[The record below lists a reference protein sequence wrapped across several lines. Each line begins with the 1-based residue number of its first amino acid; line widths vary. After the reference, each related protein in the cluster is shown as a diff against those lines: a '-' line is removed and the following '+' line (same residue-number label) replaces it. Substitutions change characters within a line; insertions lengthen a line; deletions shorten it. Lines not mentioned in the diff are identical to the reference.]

1 MNLPRYAR
9 VLLATGS
16 GVALGL
22 SFPNYNLYLLA
33 WIAMGML
40 VLASAGA
47 PLKEAPLYGFLHGQV
62 FYPVCLPW
70 VDTVMRQ
77 YGNIDPWISAAFVGL
92 IGFIGGLICMVF
104 STGVAL
110 ASRKSKLLAC
120 ALAPFLWT
128 VLEFFRTNIPIIGS
142 SWDLSGYPAARSL
155 ALLQITSVT
164 GIYGLCFLIAA
175 FGSLVAYAILQ
186 LAERNRSSSEPSEI
200 SGATATNGRAGLQS
214 RRTAAKVRGAL
225 APEATSEVLRFGF
238 PAWKLAALITIL
250 LLLVALI
257 GPHFIPTA
265 TPRYVAHLVQTN
277 FPQSESYPPD
287 WLQLHS
293 VELDQLEHIS
303 VDAAHQMPGIVIW
316 PEVPA
321 PFSFTEQPFAERA
334 QRIAQDSGNYFLV
347 GVVDWK
353 RDPEGKWLASNSA
366 DLLNPQGQRI
376 FGYDKI
382 HLLPF
387 GEYVPL
393 RGWLTFA
400 KKLTADIS
408 DFTPGSTYGVAQ
420 IPEGKFGVFI
430 CYEAIFPSE
439 VRQFTANGAQL
450 LVTISNDGWF
460 GRSSAPEQHMAMA
473 RVRAVEN
480 RRWLLRDTNNGYT
493 ESIDP
498 YGRTAAQLPLDI
510 RGQLD
515 APYDFR
521 GDLTPYARFGD
532 WFSWLCVL
540 VTVAL
545 LGVVIASRKKVPS
558 QVL

>member
-1 MNLPRYAR
+1 MTLPRYAR
-9 VLLATGS
+9 VLLAVGS
-16 GVALGL
+16 GAALGL
-22 SFPNYNLYLLA
+22 AFPNYNFYLLA

-40 VLASAGA
+40 VLASVDA

-77 YGNIDPWISAAFVGL
+77 YGNIDPWIAAGFVGL
-92 IGFIGGLICMVF
+92 IGFIGGLICTLF

-120 ALAPFLWT
+120 VLAPFLWT
-128 VLEFFRTNIPIIGS
+128 TLEYFRTNIPIIGS
-142 SWDLSGYPAARSL
+142 SWDLSGYPATRSM

-175 FGSLVAYAILQ
+175 FGALLAYAV
-186 LAERNRSSSEPSEI
+186 LANTSRVWKIAAGVTVLLIVVSVG
-200 SGATATNGRAGLQS
+200 GAHLIPN
-214 RRTAAKVRGAL
+214 AA
-225 APEATSEVLRFGF
+225 PQYF
-238 PAWKLAALITIL
+238 
-250 LLLVALI
+250 
-257 GPHFIPTA
+257 
-265 TPRYVAHLVQTN
+265 AHLVQTN
-277 FPQSESYPPD
+277 FPQSESYPAD
-287 WLQLHS
+287 WLIAHAG
-293 VELDQLEHIS
+293 ELNQLEQIS
-303 VDAAHQMPGIVIW
+303 VDAANQQPGIIIW

-321 PFSFTEQPFAERA
+321 PFSLQEPLFASRA
-334 QRIAQDSGNYFLV
+334 SQIARDANNYFLV

-353 RDPEGKWLASNSA
+353 RSEGKVLASNSA
-366 DLLNPQGQRI
+366 VLLNPSGQRI
-376 FGYDKI
+376 YSYDKI

-400 KKLTADIS
+400 KRLTADIS
-408 DFTPGSTYGVAQ
+408 DFTPGATYSVAQ
-420 IPEGKFGVFI
+420 LPQGKFGAFI

-439 VRQFTANGAQL
+439 VRRFTANGAQL
-450 LVTISNDGWF
+450 LITISNDGWF
-460 GRSSAPEQHMAMA
+460 GRSSAPEQHMFMA

-498 YGRTAAQLPLDI
+498 YGRTAAQLPIDI
-510 RGQLD
+510 RGQLT

-521 GDLTPYARFGD
+521 RDLSLYAKFGD
-532 WFSWLCVL
+532 WFSWLSII
-540 VTVAL
+540 VTFAL
-545 LGVVIASRKKVPS
+545 LGIALIKRTV
-558 QVL
+558 

>member
-9 VLLATGS
+9 VLLAIGS

-40 VLASAGA
+40 VLASCGV

-77 YGNIDPWISAAFVGL
+77 YGNIDPWISAAFVGM
-92 IGFIGGLICMVF
+92 IGFVGGLICMIF

-110 ASRKSKLLAC
+110 ASKKSKLLAC
-120 ALAPFLWT
+120 LLAGFLWT
-128 VLEFFRTNIPIIGS
+128 ALEFFRTNIPIIGS
-142 SWDLSGYPAARSL
+142 SWDLSGYPAARSM

-175 FGSLVAYAILQ
+175 YGSLLAYAV
-186 LAERNRSSSEPSEI
+186 LAD
-200 SGATATNGRAGLQS
+200 T
-214 RRTAAKVRGAL
+214 RR
-225 APEATSEVLRFGF
+225 
-238 PAWKLAALITIL
+238 AWKLALVVTIVL
-250 LLLVALI
+250 VVVALG
-257 GPHFIPTA
+257 GPYLIPSA
-265 TPRYVAHLVQTN
+265 TPHYIAHLVQTN
-277 FPQSESYPPD
+277 FPQSENYPAD
-287 WLQLHS
+287 WLQVHAGD
-293 VELDQLEHIS
+293 LDQLEQIS
-303 VDAAHQMPGIVIW
+303 VEAAHRVPGIIIW

-321 PFSFTEQPFAERA
+321 PFTFTEQPFAQRA
-334 QRIAQDSGNYFLV
+334 ERIARDAGSYFLV

-353 RDPEGKWLASNSA
+353 QDSSGKWLASNSA
-366 DLLNPQGQRI
+366 VLLNPVGQRI
-376 FGYDKI
+376 YSYNKI

-408 DFTPGSTYGVAQ
+408 DFTPGSQYTIAQ
-420 IPEGKFGVFI
+420 LPQGKFGTFI

-439 VRQFTANGAQL
+439 VRRFTANGAEL

-473 RVRAVEN
+473 RVRAAEN

-498 YGRTAAQLPLDI
+498 YGRTAAQLQLDI

-521 GDLTPYARFGD
+521 SDLTPYARLGD
-532 WFSWLCVL
+532 WFAWLCII
-540 VTVAL
+540 VTVLLIGIAL
-545 LGVVIASRKKVPS
+545 AKRTVS
-558 QVL
+558 

>member
-1 MNLPRYAR
+1 MTLPRYAR
-9 VLLATGS
+9 VLLAIGS
-16 GVALGL
+16 GDALGL
-22 SFPNYNLYLLA
+22 AFPNYNFYLLA

-77 YGNIDPWISAAFVGL
+77 YGNIDPWIAAAFVGL
-92 IGFIGGLICMVF
+92 IGFIGGIICTIF

-120 ALAPFLWT
+120 LVAPFLWT
-128 VLEFFRTNIPIIGS
+128 TLEYFRTNIPIIGS
-142 SWDLSGYPAARSL
+142 SWDLSGYPATRSL

-175 FGSLVAYAILQ
+175 FGALLAYAVLV
-186 LAERNRSSSEPSEI
+186 
-200 SGATATNGRAGLQS
+200 GT
-214 RRTAAKVRGAL
+214 RRVWTIAAAVTMLLIVAAFEGPKL
-225 APEATSEVLRFGF
+225 I
-238 PAWKLAALITIL
+238 PAAAS
-250 LLLVALI
+250 
-257 GPHFIPTA
+257 
-265 TPRYVAHLVQTN
+265 RYVAHLVQTN

-287 WLQLHS
+287 WLVAHAG
-293 VELDQLEHIS
+293 ELDQLEKIS
-303 VDAAHQMPGIVIW
+303 VDAAREQPGIIIW

-321 PFSFTEQPFAERA
+321 PFYLQEPLFANRA
-334 QRIAQDSGNYFLV
+334 SQIARDANNYFLV
-347 GVVDWK
+347 GVLDWK
-353 RDPEGKWLASNSA
+353 IGPAGKWLAFNSA
-366 DLLNPQGQRI
+366 VLLDPAGQHV
-376 FGYDKI
+376 YSYNKI

-408 DFTPGSTYGVAQ
+408 DFTPGSVYSVGQ
-420 IPEGKFGVFI
+420 IPQGKFGTFI

-439 VRQFTANGAQL
+439 VRRFTANGAQL
-450 LVTISNDGWF
+450 LITISNDGWF
-460 GRSSAPEQHMAMA
+460 GRSSAPEQHMFMA

-510 RGQLD
+510 RSQLT

-521 GDLTPYARFGD
+521 GDLTPYVRFGD
-532 WFSWLCVL
+532 WFSWLCII
-540 VTVAL
+540 VTAIL
-545 LGVVIASRKKVPS
+545 LGLSLTKNAGKRAT
-558 QVL
+558 

>member
-9 VLLATGS
+9 VLLAIGS

-33 WIAMGML
+33 WIALGML
-40 VLASAGA
+40 VLASCGV

-77 YGNIDPWISAAFVGL
+77 YGNIDPWISAAFVGM
-92 IGFIGGLICMVF
+92 IGFVGGLICMIF

-110 ASRKSKLLAC
+110 ASKKSKLLAC
-120 ALAPFLWT
+120 LLAPFLWT
-128 VLEFFRTNIPIIGS
+128 ALEFFRTNIPIIGS
-142 SWDLSGYPAARSL
+142 SWDLSGYPAARSM

-175 FGSLVAYAILQ
+175 YGSLLAYAV
-186 LAERNRSSSEPSEI
+186 LAD
-200 SGATATNGRAGLQS
+200 T
-214 RRTAAKVRGAL
+214 RRV
-225 APEATSEVLRFGF
+225 
-238 PAWKLAALITIL
+238 WKLAVIVTIVLVVAALGGPS
-250 LLLVALI
+250 LI
-257 GPHFIPTA
+257 PSA
-265 TPRYVAHLVQTN
+265 TPHYIAHLVQTN
-277 FPQSESYPPD
+277 FPQSESYPAD
-287 WLQLHS
+287 WLQVHA
-293 VELDQLEHIS
+293 EDLDQLEQIS
-303 VDAAHQMPGIVIW
+303 VDAAHRVPGIIIW

-321 PFSFTEQPFAERA
+321 PFTFTEPPFAQRA
-334 QRIAQDSGNYFLV
+334 ELLAREAGNYFLV

-353 RDPEGKWLASNSA
+353 QDPSGKWLASNSA
-366 DLLNPQGQRI
+366 VLLNPVGQRI
-376 FGYDKI
+376 YSYNKI

-408 DFTPGSTYGVAQ
+408 DFTPGSQYSIAQ
-420 IPEGKFGVFI
+420 LPEGKFGTFI

-439 VRQFTANGAQL
+439 VRRFTANGAEL

-498 YGRTAAQLPLDI
+498 YGRTAAQLQLDI

-515 APYDFR
+515 APYNFR
-521 GDLTPYARFGD
+521 SDLTPYARFGD
-532 WFSWLCVL
+532 WFSWLCII
-540 VTVAL
+540 VTIVL
-545 LGVVIASRKKVPS
+545 LGMAIAKRTRETKRAA
-558 QVL
+558 

>member
-9 VLLATGS
+9 VLLAIGS
-16 GVALGL
+16 GAALGLAFPNYNFYLLGWVALGL
-22 SFPNYNLYLLA
+22 
-33 WIAMGML
+33 L

-47 PLKEAPLYGFLHGQV
+47 RLKQAPLYGFLHGQV

-77 YGNIDPWISAAFVGL
+77 YGNIDPWISAAFVGM
-92 IGFIGGLICMVF
+92 IGFIGGLICMAF

-128 VLEFFRTNIPIIGS
+128 ALEFFRTNIPIIGS

-175 FGSLVAYAILQ
+175 FGSLVAHAVLVK
-186 LAERNRSSSEPSEI
+186 
-200 SGATATNGRAGLQS
+200 T
-214 RRTAAKVRGAL
+214 RGAWSSV
-225 APEATSEVLRFGF
+225 ATV
-238 PAWKLAALITIL
+238 TIL
-250 LLLVALI
+250 LLLVTLV
-257 GPHFIPTA
+257 GPHLIPAA
-265 TPRYVAHLVQTN
+265 TPHYEAHLVQTN
-277 FPQSESYPPD
+277 FPQSESYPAD
-287 WLQLHS
+287 WLTVHAG
-293 VELDQLEHIS
+293 ELDQLEKIS
-303 VDAAHQMPGIVIW
+303 VDAAKQEPGIIIW

-321 PFSFTEQPFAERA
+321 PFSLQEPLFAARA
-334 QRIAQDSGNYFLV
+334 SQIARDANNYFLV
-347 GVVDWK
+347 GVLDWK
-353 RDPEGKWLASNSA
+353 RAGGKFLAFNTAVLLDPT
-366 DLLNPQGQRI
+366 GQRI
-376 FGYDKI
+376 YSYDKI

-400 KKLTADIS
+400 KRLTADIS
-408 DFTPGSTYGVAQ
+408 DFTPGSSYSIAEMPQ
-420 IPEGKFGVFI
+420 GKFGAFI

-439 VRQFTANGAQL
+439 VRRFTASGAQL
-450 LVTISNDGWF
+450 LITISNDGWF
-460 GRSSAPEQHMAMA
+460 GRSSAPEQHMFMA

-521 GDLTPYARFGD
+521 SDLTAYARFGD
-532 WFSWLCVL
+532 CFSWLWVAVTIVL
-540 VTVAL
+540 LAIAL
-545 LGVVIASRKKVPS
+545 IKQPGKSIKNPIE
-558 QVL
+558 

>member
-9 VLLATGS
+9 VLLAIGS

-70 VDTVMRQ
+70 VDTVMKQ
-77 YGNIDPWISAAFVGL
+77 YGNIDPWIAAGFVGL
-92 IGFIGGLICMVF
+92 IGFIGGLICTIF

-110 ASRKSKLLAC
+110 ASKKSKLLAC
-120 ALAPFLWT
+120 LLAPFLWT
-128 VLEFFRTNIPIIGS
+128 TLEYFRTNIPIIGS
-142 SWDLSGYPAARSL
+142 SWDLSGYPAARSM

-175 FGSLVAYAILQ
+175 YGSLVAYAILANTRRVWSVAGICTLVL
-186 LAERNRSSSEPSEI
+186 LAVSI
-200 SGATATNGRAGLQS
+200 GCAY
-214 RRTAAKVRGAL
+214 
-225 APEATSEVLRFGF
+225 
-238 PAWKLAALITIL
+238 LI
-250 LLLVALI
+250 
-257 GPHFIPTA
+257 PQA
-265 TPRYVAHLVQTN
+265 TPHYVAHLVQTN
-277 FPQSESYPPD
+277 FPQSESYPSD
-287 WLQLHS
+287 WLQVHAG
-293 VELDQLEHIS
+293 ELDQLEHIS
-303 VDAAHQMPGIVIW
+303 VDAAHSIPGIVIW

-321 PFSFTEQPFAERA
+321 PFSFTEAAFAERA
-334 QRIAQDSGNYFLV
+334 ERIAREAQNYFLI

-353 RDPEGKWLASNSA
+353 KDPSGKWLASNSA
-366 DLLNPQGQRI
+366 VLLNPQGQRVYS
-376 FGYDKI
+376 YDKI

-400 KKLTADIS
+400 KRLTADIS
-408 DFTPGSTYGVAQ
+408 DFTPGSQYTVAQ
-420 IPEGKFGVFI
+420 VPDGKFGTFI

-439 VRQFTANGAQL
+439 VRRFTATGAQL
-450 LVTISNDGWF
+450 LITISNDGWF
-460 GRSSAPEQHMAMA
+460 GRSSAAEQHMAMA

-498 YGRTAAQLPLDI
+498 YGRTAAQFPLDI

-521 GDLTPYARFGD
+521 SDMTPYARFGD
-532 WFSWLCVL
+532 WFSWLCVI
-540 VTVAL
+540 VAIAI
-545 LGVVIASRKKVPS
+545 LGLALRPRASQPKLRAAKSVR
-558 QVL
+558 

>member
-9 VLLATGS
+9 VLLAIGS

-40 VLASAGA
+40 VLASCGV

-77 YGNIDPWISAAFVGL
+77 YGNIDPWISAAFVGM
-92 IGFIGGLICMVF
+92 IGFVGGLICMIF

-110 ASRKSKLLAC
+110 ASKKSKLLAC
-120 ALAPFLWT
+120 LLAGFLWT
-128 VLEFFRTNIPIIGS
+128 ALEFFRTNIPIIGS
-142 SWDLSGYPAARSL
+142 SWDLSGYPAARNM

-175 FGSLVAYAILQ
+175 YGSLLAYAV
-186 LAERNRSSSEPSEI
+186 LAD
-200 SGATATNGRAGLQS
+200 T
-214 RRTAAKVRGAL
+214 RR
-225 APEATSEVLRFGF
+225 
-238 PAWKLAALITIL
+238 AWKLALVVTIVL
-250 LLLVALI
+250 VVVALG
-257 GPHFIPTA
+257 GPYLIPSA
-265 TPRYVAHLVQTN
+265 TPHYIAHLVQTN
-277 FPQSESYPPD
+277 FPQSENYPAD
-287 WLQLHS
+287 WLQVHS
-293 VELDQLEHIS
+293 GDLDQLEQIS
-303 VDAAHQMPGIVIW
+303 VEAAHRVPGIIIW

-321 PFSFTEQPFAERA
+321 PFTFTEQPFAQRA
-334 QRIAQDSGNYFLV
+334 ERIARDAGSYFLV

-353 RDPEGKWLASNSA
+353 QDSSGKWLASNSA
-366 DLLNPQGQRI
+366 VLLNPVGQRI
-376 FGYDKI
+376 YSYNKI

-408 DFTPGSTYGVAQ
+408 DFTPGSQYTIAQ
-420 IPEGKFGVFI
+420 LPQGKFGTFI

-439 VRQFTANGAQL
+439 VRRFTANGAEL

-473 RVRAVEN
+473 RVRAAEN

-498 YGRTAAQLPLDI
+498 YGRTAAQLQLDI

-521 GDLTPYARFGD
+521 SDLTPYARFGD
-532 WFSWLCVL
+532 WFAWLCII
-540 VTVAL
+540 VTVLLIGIAL
-545 LGVVIASRKKVPS
+545 AKRTVS
-558 QVL
+558 

>member
-1 MNLPRYAR
+1 MTLPRYAR
-9 VLLATGS
+9 VLLAIGS
-16 GVALGL
+16 GAALGL
-22 SFPNYNLYLLA
+22 AFPNYNFYLFA

-77 YGNIDPWISAAFVGL
+77 YGNIDPWIAAAFVGF
-92 IGFIGGLICMVF
+92 IGFVGGLICTMF

-120 ALAPFLWT
+120 VIAPFLWT
-128 VLEFFRTNIPIIGS
+128 TLEYFRTNIPIIGS
-142 SWDLSGYPAARSL
+142 SWDLSGYPATRSL

-175 FGSLVAYAILQ
+175 YGALLAYAVLVD
-186 LAERNRSSSEPSEI
+186 
-200 SGATATNGRAGLQS
+200 T
-214 RRTAAKVRGAL
+214 RR
-225 APEATSEVLRFGF
+225 
-238 PAWKLAALITIL
+238 AWKIAVAVTVVLIAVAVGGSH
-250 LLLVALI
+250 LV
-257 GPHFIPTA
+257 PSA

-277 FPQSESYPPD
+277 FPQSESYPAD
-287 WLQLHS
+287 WLTIHAG
-293 VELDQLEHIS
+293 ELDQLQQIS
-303 VDAAHQMPGIVIW
+303 VDAARQQAGIIIW

-321 PFSFTEQPFAERA
+321 PFSLQEPLFAARA
-334 QRIAQDSGNYFLV
+334 SQIARDANNYFLV
-347 GVVDWK
+347 GVLDWK
-353 RDPEGKWLASNSA
+353 IEPDRKVLAFNTAVLLDPAGR
-366 DLLNPQGQRI
+366 RI
-376 FGYDKI
+376 YSYNKI

-400 KKLTADIS
+400 KRLTADIS
-408 DFTPGSTYGVAQ
+408 DFTPGSIYSVAQ
-420 IPEGKFGVFI
+420 MPQGKFGAFI

-439 VRQFTANGAQL
+439 VRQFTANGAEL
-450 LVTISNDGWF
+450 LITISNDGWF
-460 GRSSAPEQHMAMA
+460 GRSSAPEQHMFMA

-498 YGRTAAQLPLDI
+498 YGRTAAQLPTDI
-510 RGQLD
+510 RGQLT

-521 GDLTPYARFGD
+521 SDLTPYARFGD
-532 WFSWLCVL
+532 WFSWLCII
-540 VTVAL
+540 VTFAL
-545 LGVVIASRKKVPS
+545 LGFALTKRAIATPR
-558 QVL
+558 

>member
-9 VLLATGS
+9 VLLAIGS

-22 SFPNYNLYLLA
+22 SFPNYNMYLLA
-33 WIAMGML
+33 WIALGML

-77 YGNIDPWISAAFVGL
+77 YGNIDPLISAAFVGM
-92 IGFIGGLICMVF
+92 IGFIGGLICATF

-128 VLEFFRTNIPIIGS
+128 VLEYFRTNIPIIGS
-142 SWDLSGYPAARSL
+142 SWDLSGYPAARSM

-175 FGSLVAYAILQ
+175 FGSLSAYAVLTKTRQ
-186 LAERNRSSSEPSEI
+186 AW
-200 SGATATNGRAGLQS
+200 
-214 RRTAAKVRGAL
+214 
-225 APEATSEVLRFGF
+225 TSV
-238 PAWKLAALITIL
+238 AIVTIL

-257 GPHFIPTA
+257 GPYLIPNA
-265 TPRYVAHLVQTN
+265 IPRCVAHLVQTN

-287 WLQLHS
+287 WLQAHAG
-293 VELDQLEHIS
+293 ELDQLEHIS
-303 VDAAHQMPGIVIW
+303 IDAAHQVPGIIIW

-321 PFSFTEQPFAERA
+321 PFSFLEQPFADRA
-334 QRIAQDSGNYFLV
+334 KLIAQDSGNYFLV
-347 GVVDWK
+347 GVLDW
-353 RDPEGKWLASNSA
+353 RRNADGKFLAFNSA
-366 DLLNPQGQRI
+366 VLLNPQGQRV

-420 IPEGKFGVFI
+420 LPQGKFGVFI

-521 GDLTPYARFGD
+521 SDLTPYAKFGD
-532 WFSWLCVL
+532 WFSWLCVA
-540 VTVAL
+540 VTIAL
-545 LGVVIASRKKVPS
+545 LGMSFVNRRSP
-558 QVL
+558 

>member
-1 MNLPRYAR
+1 MTLPRYAR
-9 VLLATGS
+9 VLLPIGS
-16 GVALGL
+16 GAALGL
-22 SFPNYNLYLLA
+22 AFPNYNFYLFA

-77 YGNIDPWISAAFVGL
+77 YGNIDPWIAAAFVGF
-92 IGFIGGLICMVF
+92 IGFVGGLICTMF

-120 ALAPFLWT
+120 AIAPFLWT
-128 VLEFFRTNIPIIGS
+128 TLEYFRTNIPIIGS
-142 SWDLSGYPAARSL
+142 SWDLSGYPAAHSL

-175 FGSLVAYAILQ
+175 YGSLLAYAVLTRTRQVWTI
-186 LAERNRSSSEPSEI
+186 A
-200 SGATATNGRAGLQS
+200 AG
-214 RRTAAKVRGAL
+214 V
-225 APEATSEVLRFGF
+225 
-238 PAWKLAALITIL
+238 TIL
-250 LLLVALI
+250 LIVVATAGPYLI
-257 GPHFIPTA
+257 PAA
-265 TPRYVAHLVQTN
+265 TPHYVAHLVQTN

-293 VELDQLEHIS
+293 GELDQLEHIS
-303 VDAAHQMPGIVIW
+303 VAAAHEIPGIIIW

-321 PFSFTEQPFAERA
+321 PFSFTEPPFAERA
-334 QRIAQDSGNYFLV
+334 QRIAQASGNYFLV

-353 RDPEGKWLASNSA
+353 RDPGGKWLASNSA

-420 IPEGKFGVFI
+420 LPQGRFDVFL

-439 VRQFTANGAQL
+439 VR
-450 LVTISNDGWF
+450 
-460 GRSSAPEQHMAMA
+460 
-473 RVRAVEN
+473 
-480 RRWLLRDTNNGYT
+480 
-493 ESIDP
+493 
-498 YGRTAAQLPLDI
+498 
-510 RGQLD
+510 
-515 APYDFR
+515 
-521 GDLTPYARFGD
+521 
-532 WFSWLCVL
+532 
-540 VTVAL
+540 
-545 LGVVIASRKKVPS
+545 
-558 QVL
+558 

>member
-9 VLLATGS
+9 VLLAIGS

-77 YGNIDPWISAAFVGL
+77 YGNIDPLISAAFVGL
-92 IGFIGGLICMVF
+92 IGFIGGLICMAF
-104 STGVAL
+104 STSVAL

-128 VLEFFRTNIPIIGS
+128 TLEYFRTNIPIIGS
-142 SWDLSGYPAARSL
+142 SWDLSGYPAARSM

-175 FGSLVAYAILQ
+175 FGSLAAYAVLTKSRQAWTSVAI
-186 LAERNRSSSEPSEI
+186 
-200 SGATATNGRAGLQS
+200 ATI
-214 RRTAAKVRGAL
+214 V
-225 APEATSEVLRFGF
+225 
-238 PAWKLAALITIL
+238 

-257 GPHFIPTA
+257 GPHLIPTA

-293 VELDQLEHIS
+293 GELDQLEHIS
-303 VDAAHQMPGIVIW
+303 VDAAHEIPGIIIW

-334 QRIAQDSGNYFLV
+334 QRIAQNSGNYFLV
-347 GVVDWK
+347 GVIDWK
-353 RDPEGKWLASNSA
+353 RTPEGKWLASNSA
-366 DLLNPQGQRI
+366 VLLNPAGQRI

-382 HLLPF
+382 HLL
-387 GEYVPL
+387 
-393 RGWLTFA
+393 RWLTFV
-400 KKLTADIS
+400 KKPTADIS

-420 IPEGKFGVFI
+420 LPQGKFGTFI

-473 RVRAVEN
+473 IVRAVEN

-521 GDLTPYARFGD
+521 SDLTPYARFGD
-532 WFSWLCVL
+532 WFSWLCVAITI
-540 VTVAL
+540 VL
-545 LGVVIASRKKVPS
+545 LGMALTKRKI
-558 QVL
+558 

>member
-1 MNLPRYAR
+1 
-9 VLLATGS
+9 
-16 GVALGL
+16 
-22 SFPNYNLYLLA
+22 
-33 WIAMGML
+33 MGML
-40 VLASAGA
+40 VLASCGA

-77 YGNIDPWISAAFVGL
+77 YGNIDPWIAGAFVGL
-92 IGFIGGLICMVF
+92 IGFVGGLICMMF

-110 ASRKSKLLAC
+110 ASKKSNLLAC
-120 ALAPFLWT
+120 LLAPFLWT
-128 VLEFFRTNIPIIGS
+128 ALEFFRTNIPIIGS
-142 SWDLSGYPAARSL
+142 SWDLSGYPAARSM

-175 FGSLVAYAILQ
+175 YGSLLAYAV
-186 LAERNRSSSEPSEI
+186 LAN
-200 SGATATNGRAGLQS
+200 T
-214 RRTAAKVRGAL
+214 RRV
-225 APEATSEVLRFGF
+225 
-238 PAWKLAALITIL
+238 WKLAVIVTTVLVI
-250 LLLVALI
+250 VALG
-257 GPHFIPTA
+257 GPYLIPPATA
-265 TPRYVAHLVQTN
+265 HNIAHLVQTN
-277 FPQSESYPPD
+277 FPQSESYPAD
-287 WLQLHS
+287 WLQVHAPD
-293 VELDQLEHIS
+293 LDQLERIS
-303 VDAAHQMPGIVIW
+303 VEAAHRVPGIIIW

-321 PFSFTEQPFAERA
+321 PFSFTEQPFAQRAERIVREA
-334 QRIAQDSGNYFLV
+334 DTYFLV

-353 RDPEGKWLASNSA
+353 VDPSGKWLASNSA
-366 DLLNPQGQRI
+366 VLLNPAGQRV
-376 FGYDKI
+376 YSYAKI

-408 DFTPGSTYGVAQ
+408 DFTPGTQYAIAELPQ
-420 IPEGKFGVFI
+420 GKFGTFI

-439 VRQFTANGAQL
+439 VRRFTANGAEL

-498 YGRTAAQLPLDI
+498 YGRTAAQLQLDI

-521 GDLTPYARFGD
+521 RDLTPYARFGD
-532 WFSWLCVL
+532 WFSWLSVI
-540 VTVAL
+540 VTILL
-545 LGVVIASRKKVPS
+545 LGIAVAKRTRETKRAS
-558 QVL
+558 

>member
-9 VLLATGS
+9 VLLAIGS
-16 GVALGL
+16 GAALGLAFPNYNFYLLAWVALGL
-22 SFPNYNLYLLA
+22 
-33 WIAMGML
+33 L

-77 YGNIDPWISAAFVGL
+77 YGNIDPWIAAAFVGF
-92 IGFIGGLICMVF
+92 IGLVGGLICTMF

-110 ASRKSKLLAC
+110 ASRRSKLLAC
-120 ALAPFLWT
+120 AIAPFLWT
-128 VLEFFRTNIPIIGS
+128 ALEYFRTNIPIIGS
-142 SWDLSGYPAARSL
+142 SWDLSGYPAAHSL

-175 FGSLVAYAILQ
+175 YGSLVAYAVL
-186 LAERNRSSSEPSEI
+186 ER
-200 SGATATNGRAGLQS
+200 S
-214 RRTAAKVRGAL
+214 RRGWMIAAGV
-225 APEATSEVLRFGF
+225 T
-238 PAWKLAALITIL
+238 
-250 LLLVALI
+250 LLLVVVAAGGTYLI
-257 GPHFIPTA
+257 PAA
-265 TPRYVAHLVQTN
+265 TPHYVAHLVQTN
-277 FPQSESYPPD
+277 FPQSESYPAD
-287 WLQLHS
+287 WLTVHAG
-293 VELDQLEHIS
+293 ELDQLEKIS
-303 VDAAHQMPGIVIW
+303 VDAAKQEPGIIIW

-321 PFSFTEQPFAERA
+321 PFSLQEPLFAARA
-334 QRIAQDSGNYFLV
+334 SQIARDANNYFLV
-347 GVVDWK
+347 GVLDWK
-353 RDPEGKWLASNSA
+353 RAGGKFLAFNTAVLLDPT
-366 DLLNPQGQRI
+366 GQRI
-376 FGYDKI
+376 YSYDKI

-400 KKLTADIS
+400 KRLTADIS
-408 DFTPGSTYGVAQ
+408 DFTPGSSYSIAEMPQ
-420 IPEGKFGVFI
+420 GKFGAFI

-439 VRQFTANGAQL
+439 VRRFTASGAQL
-450 LVTISNDGWF
+450 LITISNDGWF
-460 GRSSAPEQHMAMA
+460 GRSSAPEQHMFMA

-498 YGRTAAQLPLDI
+498 YGRTAAQLAIDM
-510 RGQLD
+510 RGQLT

-521 GDLTPYARFGD
+521 SDLTPYARFGD
-532 WFSWLCVL
+532 WFSWLCIV

-545 LGVVIASRKKVPS
+545 LGFALVRRTR
-558 QVL
+558 

>member
-9 VLLATGS
+9 VLLAIGS

-40 VLASAGA
+40 VLASVGV

-77 YGNIDPWISAAFVGL
+77 YGNIDPWIAGAFVGL
-92 IGFIGGLICMVF
+92 IGFVGGLICTIF
-104 STGVAL
+104 STSVAL

-120 ALAPFLWT
+120 LLAPFLWT
-128 VLEFFRTNIPIIGS
+128 ALEFFRTNIPIIGS
-142 SWDLSGYPAARSL
+142 SWDLSGYPAARSM
-155 ALLQITSVT
+155 ALLQITPVT
-164 GIYGLCFLIAA
+164 GIYGLCFLIAGY
-175 FGSLVAYAILQ
+175 GSLLAYAV
-186 LAERNRSSSEPSEI
+186 LAD
-200 SGATATNGRAGLQS
+200 T
-214 RRTAAKVRGAL
+214 RR
-225 APEATSEVLRFGF
+225 
-238 PAWKLAALITIL
+238 AWKLAVVVTVVLVV
-250 LLLVALI
+250 VALG
-257 GPHFIPTA
+257 GPYLIPSA
-265 TPRYVAHLVQTN
+265 TPHYVAHLVQTN
-277 FPQSESYPPD
+277 FPQSESYPAD
-287 WLQLHS
+287 WLQVHAGD
-293 VELDQLEHIS
+293 LDQLEQIS
-303 VDAAHQMPGIVIW
+303 VDAAHRVPGMVIW

-321 PFSFTEQPFAERA
+321 PFTFTEPPFAQRAERVA
-334 QRIAQDSGNYFLV
+334 HEAGNYFLV

-353 RDPEGKWLASNSA
+353 VEPGGKWLAFNSA
-366 DLLNPQGQRI
+366 VLLNPAGQRV
-376 FGYDKI
+376 YSYNKI

-408 DFTPGSTYGVAQ
+408 DFTPGSQYSIAQ
-420 IPEGKFGVFI
+420 LPQGKFGTFI

-439 VRQFTANGAQL
+439 VRHFTASGAEL

-473 RVRAVEN
+473 RVRAAEN

-498 YGRTAAQLPLDI
+498 YGRTAAQLQLDI

-521 GDLTPYARFGD
+521 SDLTPYAKFGD
-532 WFSWLCVL
+532 WFSWLCIV
-540 VTVAL
+540 VTVLLIGIAL
-545 LGVVIASRKKVPS
+545 TKRTAS
-558 QVL
+558 

>member
-9 VLLATGS
+9 VLLAIGS

-77 YGNIDPWISAAFVGL
+77 YGNIDPWISAAFVGM
-92 IGFIGGLICMVF
+92 IGFIGGLICATF
-104 STGVAL
+104 STGIAL

-128 VLEFFRTNIPIIGS
+128 VLEYFRTNIPIIGS

-175 FGSLVAYAILQ
+175 YGSLVAYAILQ
-186 LAERNRSSSEPSEI
+186 LGERKQPHFEPSET
-200 SGATATNGRAGLQS
+200 SGATATSGRAGLQS
-214 RRTAAKVRGAL
+214 RHEAAKMHGAL
-225 APEATSEVLRFGF
+225 APEATAGG
-238 PAWKLAALITIL
+238 AWKLAAIVTVVLI
-250 LLLVALI
+250 LVALI
-257 GPHFIPTA
+257 GPHLIPTA
-265 TPRYVAHLVQTN
+265 TPHYVAHLVQTN

-287 WLQLHS
+287 WLQVHAG
-293 VELDQLEHIS
+293 ELNQLEQIS
-303 VDAAHQMPGIVIW
+303 VDAAHQIPGIIIW

-334 QRIAQDSGNYFLV
+334 QRIAQESGNYFLV

-353 RDPEGKWLASNSA
+353 RDAEGKWLASNSA

-376 FGYDKI
+376 FSYDKI

-420 IPEGKFGVFI
+420 IPEGKFGTFI

-473 RVRAVEN
+473 RVRSVEN

-521 GDLTPYARFGD
+521 SDLTPYARFGD
-532 WFSWLCVL
+532 WFSWLCVT
-540 VTVAL
+540 VTIVL
-545 LGVVIASRKKVPS
+545 LAMSFVNRPAP
-558 QVL
+558 

>member
-9 VLLATGS
+9 VLLAIGS
-16 GVALGL
+16 GAALGLAFPNYNFYLLAWVALGL
-22 SFPNYNLYLLA
+22 
-33 WIAMGML
+33 L

-77 YGNIDPWISAAFVGL
+77 YGNIDPWIAAAFVGF
-92 IGFIGGLICMVF
+92 IGLVGGLICTMF

-110 ASRKSKLLAC
+110 ASLRSKLLAC
-120 ALAPFLWT
+120 AIAPFLWT
-128 VLEFFRTNIPIIGS
+128 ALEYFRTNIPIIGS
-142 SWDLSGYPAARSL
+142 SWDLSGYPAAHSL

-175 FGSLVAYAILQ
+175 YGSLVAYAVL
-186 LAERNRSSSEPSEI
+186 ER
-200 SGATATNGRAGLQS
+200 S
-214 RRTAAKVRGAL
+214 RRGWMIAAGV
-225 APEATSEVLRFGF
+225 T
-238 PAWKLAALITIL
+238 
-250 LLLVALI
+250 LLLVVVAAGGTYLI
-257 GPHFIPTA
+257 PAA
-265 TPRYVAHLVQTN
+265 TPHYVAHLVQTN
-277 FPQSESYPPD
+277 FPQSESYPAD
-287 WLQLHS
+287 WLTVHAG
-293 VELDQLEHIS
+293 ELDQLEKIS
-303 VDAAHQMPGIVIW
+303 VDAAKQEPGIIIW

-321 PFSFTEQPFAERA
+321 PFSLQEPLFAARA
-334 QRIAQDSGNYFLV
+334 SQIARDANNYFLV
-347 GVVDWK
+347 GVLDWK
-353 RDPEGKWLASNSA
+353 RAGGKFLAFNTAVLLDPT
-366 DLLNPQGQRI
+366 GQRI
-376 FGYDKI
+376 YSYDKI

-400 KKLTADIS
+400 KRLTADIS
-408 DFTPGSTYGVAQ
+408 DFTPGSSYSIAEMPQ
-420 IPEGKFGVFI
+420 GKFGAFI

-439 VRQFTANGAQL
+439 VRRFTASGAQL
-450 LVTISNDGWF
+450 LITISNDGWF
-460 GRSSAPEQHMAMA
+460 GRSSAPEQHMFMA

-498 YGRTAAQLPLDI
+498 YGRTAAQLAIDM
-510 RGQLD
+510 RGQLT

-521 GDLTPYARFGD
+521 SDLTPYARFGD
-532 WFSWLCVL
+532 WFSWLCIV

-545 LGVVIASRKKVPS
+545 LGFALVRRTR
-558 QVL
+558 

>member
-9 VLLATGS
+9 VLLAIGS
-16 GVALGL
+16 GLALGL
-22 SFPNYNLYLLA
+22 SFPNYDLYLLA

-40 VLASAGA
+40 VLASVGA

-128 VLEFFRTNIPIIGS
+128 VLEYFRTNIPIIGS
-142 SWDLSGYPAARSL
+142 SWDLSGYPAARSM

-175 FGSLVAYAILQ
+175 FGSLAAYAVLVKT
-186 LAERNRSSSEPSEI
+186 R
-200 SGATATNGRAGLQS
+200 RAW
-214 RRTAAKVRGAL
+214 TTVAIV
-225 APEATSEVLRFGF
+225 
-238 PAWKLAALITIL
+238 TIL
-250 LLLVALI
+250 LILVALI
-257 GPHFIPTA
+257 GPHLIPTA
-265 TPRYVAHLVQTN
+265 TPHYIAHLVQTN

-287 WLQLHS
+287 WLQAHAG
-293 VELDQLEHIS
+293 ELDQLEHIS
-303 VDAAHQMPGIVIW
+303 VDAAHQIPGIIIW

-321 PFSFTEQPFAERA
+321 PFSFSEQPFAQRA

-347 GVVDWK
+347 GVVDWR
-353 RDPEGKWLASNSA
+353 RDAEGKWLATNSA

-376 FGYDKI
+376 FSYDKI

-393 RGWLTFA
+393 RGWLSFA

-420 IPEGKFGVFI
+420 IPGGKFGTFI

-439 VRQFTANGAQL
+439 VRLFTANGAQL

-480 RRWLLRDTNNGYT
+480 RRWLLRDTNNGVT
-493 ESIDP
+493 AAVDP
-498 YGRTAAQLPLDI
+498 YGRVRQSIPRHQVDALPAEFGFRDGITFYTAH
-510 RGQLD
+510 
-515 APYDFR
+515 
-521 GDLTPYARFGD
+521 GDVFA
-532 WFSWLCVL
+532 WVC
-540 VTVAL
+540 AL
-545 LGVVIASRKKVPS
+545 LSLGIVGWAGVKLLHA
-558 QVL
+558 

>member
-1 MNLPRYAR
+1 MKFPRYVR
-9 VLLATGS
+9 VLLAIAS
-16 GVALGL
+16 GAALGL
-22 SFPNYNLYLLA
+22 AFPNYNFYLLA
-33 WIAMGML
+33 WIAMGLL
-40 VLASAGA
+40 VLASVDA

-77 YGNIDPWISAAFVGL
+77 YGNIDPWIAAAFVGL
-92 IGFIGGLICMVF
+92 IGFIGGLICTVF
-104 STGVAL
+104 SAGVAL

-128 VLEFFRTNIPIIGS
+128 TLEYFRTNIPIIGS
-142 SWDLSGYPAARSL
+142 SWDLSGYPAAHSL
-155 ALLQITSVT
+155 GLLQIASFT

-175 FGSLVAYAILQ
+175 YGSLLAYAVITRTRQ
-186 LAERNRSSSEPSEI
+186 VWTIA
-200 SGATATNGRAGLQS
+200 AGL
-214 RRTAAKVRGAL
+214 TI
-225 APEATSEVLRFGF
+225 VL
-238 PAWKLAALITIL
+238 LIAVIAGPY
-250 LLLVALI
+250 LV
-257 GPHFIPTA
+257 PTA

-277 FPQSESYPPD
+277 FPQSESYPAD
-287 WLQLHS
+287 WLTAHAG
-293 VELDQLEHIS
+293 ELNELEKIS
-303 VDAAHQMPGIVIW
+303 VDAAREQPGLIVW

-321 PFSFTEQPFAERA
+321 PFTLQEKLFAERA
-334 QRIAQDSGNYFLV
+334 AGIAVEANNYFLV

-353 RDPEGKWLASNSA
+353 NVQGKWLASNSA
-366 DLLNPQGQRI
+366 VLLSPAGQRI
-376 FGYDKI
+376 YSYDKI

-400 KKLTADIS
+400 KRLTADIS
-408 DFTPGSTYGVAQ
+408 DFTPGGTYGVGQ
-420 IPEGKFGVFI
+420 IPQGKFGAFI

-450 LVTISNDGWF
+450 LITISNDGWF
-460 GRSSAPEQHMAMA
+460 GRSSAPEQHMFMA

-498 YGRTAAQLPLDI
+498 YGRTAAQLAIDI
-510 RGQLD
+510 RGQLT

-521 GDLTPYARFGD
+521 SDLTPYARFGD
-532 WFSWLCVL
+532 WFSWLCIV
-540 VTVAL
+540 VTFAL
-545 LGVVIASRKKVPS
+545 LGFALVKPGASGKSASPARSGKK
-558 QVL
+558 

>member
-9 VLLATGS
+9 VLLAIGS

-22 SFPNYNLYLLA
+22 SFPNYNFYLLA

-77 YGNIDPWISAAFVGL
+77 YGNIDPWIAAGFVGL
-92 IGFIGGLICMVF
+92 IGFVGGLICTIF

-110 ASRKSKLLAC
+110 ASKKSKLLAC
-120 ALAPFLWT
+120 LLAPFLWT
-128 VLEFFRTNIPIIGS
+128 ALEYFRTNIPIIGS
-142 SWDLSGYPAARSL
+142 SWDLSGYPAARSM

-175 FGSLVAYAILQ
+175 YGSLVAYAV
-186 LAERNRSSSEPSEI
+186 LAN
-200 SGATATNGRAGLQS
+200 T
-214 RRTAAKVRGAL
+214 RRVWGVAAIA
-225 APEATSEVLRFGF
+225 S
-238 PAWKLAALITIL
+238 
-250 LLLVALI
+250 LLLVAVSAGGAYLI
-257 GPHFIPTA
+257 PQA
-265 TPRYVAHLVQTN
+265 TPHYVAHLVQTN
-277 FPQSESYPPD
+277 FPQSESYPSD
-287 WLQLHS
+287 WLQIHAG
-293 VELDQLEHIS
+293 ELDELERIS
-303 VDAAHQMPGIVIW
+303 VDAARSAPGIVIW

-321 PFSFTEQPFAERA
+321 PFSFTEAPFAQRA
-334 QRIAQDSGNYFLV
+334 ERIAREAGNYFLV

-353 RDPEGKWLASNSA
+353 QDPGGKWLASNSA
-366 DLLNPQGQRI
+366 ALLNPQGQRVYV
-376 FGYDKI
+376 YDKI

-400 KKLTADIS
+400 KRLTADIS
-408 DFTPGSTYGVAQ
+408 DFTPGTQYTIAQ
-420 IPEGKFGVFI
+420 VPQGKFGTFI

-439 VRQFTANGAQL
+439 VRRFTAAGAQL
-450 LVTISNDGWF
+450 LITISNDGWF
-460 GRSSAPEQHMAMA
+460 GRSSAAEQHMAMA

-498 YGRTAAQLPLDI
+498 YGRTAAQFPLDI

-521 GDLTPYARFGD
+521 SDMTPYARFGD
-532 WFSWLCVL
+532 WFSWLCVIVAIAIL
-540 VTVAL
+540 VLAL
-545 LGVVIASRKKVPS
+545 KPRASQP
-558 QVL
+558 VLRAAKSVR